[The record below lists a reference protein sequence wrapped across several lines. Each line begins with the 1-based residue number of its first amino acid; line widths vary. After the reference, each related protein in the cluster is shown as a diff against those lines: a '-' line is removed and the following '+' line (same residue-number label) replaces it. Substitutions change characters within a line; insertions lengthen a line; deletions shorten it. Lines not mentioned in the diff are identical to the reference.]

1 MIANLRYFVGEALT
15 SMNRS
20 RGVSVLAVATIAIAL
35 GILGTFLYLSSN
47 VNDVV
52 IRWSR
57 EVQLS
62 VYLNDDI
69 DATQLESLLTRL
81 RGEPRVE
88 SATYVSK
95 EEALER
101 FRTYFTDL
109 SDLPEKLGENPLPAS
124 VEVRLVEGRG
134 EPAAIQDL
142 AAAFSGL
149 DGVEEVEYD
158 TGWVERLDSLVKL
171 VASSGFLLGAI
182 LLLAATATT
191 SNVIRL
197 ALFSR
202 QDEIEI
208 LRLVGATR
216 RYIQGPFLVEGTLQ
230 GSIGGLLALGA
241 LAALHLAVRAAAD
254 VNLFVRLATARFLG
268 PVPALAL
275 IVAGAGMGLVG
286 AYLAVRKYLAVGT

>member
-62 VYLNDDI
+62 VYLGDDV
-69 DATQLESLLTRL
+69 DATQVETLLERL
-81 RGEPRVE
+81 RREPRVE

-95 EEALER
+95 DEALAR
-101 FRTYFTDL
+101 FRTYFEDL
-109 SDLPEKLGENPLPAS
+109 SDLPEKLGDNPLPAS
-124 VEVRLVEGRG
+124 VEVRLVEGKH
-134 EPAAIQDL
+134 EPAEIEKL
-142 AAAFSGL
+142 AADFAGL
-149 DGVEEVEYD
+149 EGVEDVEYD
-158 TGWVERLDSLVKL
+158 TGWVERLDSLVQL
-171 VASSGFLLGAI
+171 VSGAGFLLGGI

-216 RYIQGPFLVEGTLQ
+216 RYIQGPFLVEGILQ
-230 GSIGGLLALGA
+230 GFAGGLLAIAA
-241 LAALHLAVRAAAD
+241 LAASHLTIRAAAD
-254 VNLFVRLATARFLG
+254 VNLFVRLATARFLD
-268 PVPALAL
+268 PAPALAVV
-275 IVAGAGMGLVG
+275 VAGAVMGFVG
-286 AYLAVRKYLAVGT
+286 AYLAVRKYLKI

>member
-52 IRWSR
+52 VRWSR

-62 VYLNDDI
+62 VYLKDDVE
-69 DATQLESLLTRL
+69 ATQLESLLERL
-81 RGEPRVE
+81 RREPRVE

-95 EEALER
+95 EEALAR
-101 FRTYFTDL
+101 FRTYFADL

-124 VEVRLVEGRG
+124 VEVQLVEGRG
-134 EPAAIQDL
+134 EPAEIRGL
-142 AAAFSGL
+142 AATFAGL
-149 DGVEEVEYD
+149 EGVEDVEYD

-171 VASSGFLLGAI
+171 VSGVGFLLGGI

-216 RYIQGPFLVEGTLQ
+216 RYIQGPFLVEGILQ
-230 GSIGGLLALGA
+230 GSLGGLLALAA
-241 LAALHLAVRAAAD
+241 LAALHLAVRTAGD
-254 VNLFVRLATARFLG
+254 VNLVVRLATARFLG

-275 IVAGAGMGLVG
+275 VVAGAAMGLVG
-286 AYLAVRKYLAVGT
+286 AFFAVRKYLKT